1 MSALI
6 LKKESLIPGRTSR
19 LIIEAPHI
27 AAAAKPGSFV
37 ILRVSENGERIPL
50 TIADTDKQAGTIT
63 LVYLVMGKTT
73 AELEQLKEG
82 DNLADLCGPLGKPTH
97 IEKTDGTVL
106 CVGGGTGIAAM
117 HHIAKGHHQ
126 AGNHVVAVIG
136 SRSKDLLLYYDE
148 LSAFCPEVLV
158 STDDGSF
165 GRKGI
170 VTELL
175 RERLENDPKVKE
187 IVAVGPVPM
196 MEAVVNTARPFN
208 VPVTVSLNSIMVD
221 GIGMCGAC
229 RVTVDGQTKFTCVD
243 GPEFDGYLVDFPQ
256 LRQRLETFKDQERQS
271 NDEYCHCLEAGQVK
285 KIKKTKAGRVPMP
298 CQPAEERIHNFRE
311 VALGYSPGQA
321 QAEARRCLQCKKPLC
336 VSGCPVEVEIPQF
349 IKAIADGDLEEAYTV
364 LKRTN
369 SLPAVCG
376 RVCPQ
381 ESQCEAKC
389 VLGVKG
395 EPVAIGR
402 LERFAADSYLAS
414 GACQAL
420 LGGGQCA
427 FPDPRLKVACIGSG
441 PASLTAA
448 GYLAA
453 RGISVTVFEALHEL
467 GGVLVYGIPEFRLPK
482 EEIVGSEI
490 SVLKQLGVQF
500 LTNWVGGKTFQIKDL
515 FDQGYQAVFI
525 GVGAGLP
532 WFLNIAGENLKGVF
546 SANEYL
552 TRVNL
557 GRAYDFPNYDTPVMP
572 GRKVTVFGGGN
583 VAMDAA
589 RTALRL
595 GAEEVRIVYRRT
607 RDEMPARLEE
617 LEHAEEE
624 GIILEL
630 LAAPLRFMGDD
641 TGALSAVELQRMRL
655 GEPDASGRRS
665 PEPVPND
672 TYTLQ
677 TDLAIIAVGT
687 QANPVLLE
695 ATKELTLNKRGYVE
709 VNEHGETSIPNVFA
723 GGDIVSGAATVILAM
738 GAGRTAAKEIAKRL
752 GKGDI

>member
-1 MSALI
+1 MSAPI

-19 LIIEAPHI
+19 LIIKAPHI
-27 AAAAKPGSFV
+27 AAAAQPGSFV
-37 ILRVSENGERIPL
+37 ILRVSEHGERIPL
-50 TIADTDKQAGTIT
+50 TIADVDKQAGTIT

-73 AELEQLKEG
+73 AELENLNAG
-82 DNLADLCGPLGKPTH
+82 DTLADLCGPLGKPTH
-97 IEKTDGTVL
+97 IAKTDGAII

-117 HHIAKGHHQ
+117 HHIAKGHHA
-126 AGNHVVAVIG
+126 AGNRVVAVIG

-148 LSAFCPEVLV
+148 LSAFCSEVLV

-165 GRKGI
+165 GREGI
-170 VTELL
+170 VTDLL
-175 RERLENDPKVKE
+175 RERLENDRSVKE

-229 RVTVDGQTKFTCVD
+229 RVTVDGEIKFTCVD
-243 GPEFDGYLVDFPQ
+243 GPEFDGYKVDFPQ
-256 LRQRLETFKDQERQS
+256 LRQRLETFKDQEKHS
-271 NDEYCHCLEAGQVK
+271 SDEYCKCLEEPQRK
-285 KIKKTKAGRVPMP
+285 KARKPKQGRVPMP
-298 CQPAEERIHNFRE
+298 CQPAQVRIHNFKE
-311 VALGYSPGQA
+311 VALGYSPSQA
-321 QAEARRCLQCKKPLC
+321 MAEAKRCLQCKRPLC

-349 IKAIADGDLEEAYTV
+349 IKAIADGNLEEAYAV

-381 ESQCEAKC
+381 ETQCEAKC
-389 VLGVKG
+389 ILGVKG

-402 LERFAADSYLAS
+402 LERFVADSYLAS
-414 GACQAL
+414 SACQAL
-420 LGGGQCA
+420 LGGEQCF
-427 FPDPRLKVACIGSG
+427 FPDPDIKVACIGSG
-441 PASLTAA
+441 PASVTAA

-453 RGISVTVFEALHEL
+453 HGISVTVFEALHEV
-467 GGVLVYGIPEFRLPK
+467 GGVLIYGIPEFRLPK
-482 EEIVGSEI
+482 EEVVGSEI
-490 SVLKQLGVQF
+490 SVLKQLGVEF
-500 LTNWVGGKTFQIKDL
+500 LTNWVGGKTFQIQDL
-515 FDQGYQAVFI
+515 FDQGYKAVFI

-532 WFLNIAGENLKGVF
+532 WFLGIPGENLKGVF

-557 GRAYDFPNYDTPVMP
+557 GRAYDFPNHDTPVMP

-624 GIILEL
+624 GVILEL

-641 TGALSAVELQRMRL
+641 TGALSAVELQRMQL

-665 PEPVPND
+665 PEPIAGN

-687 QANPVLLE
+687 QANPVLLD
-695 ATKELTLNKRGYVE
+695 ATKGLALNKRGYIE

-738 GAGRTAAKEIAKRL
+738 GAGRVAAKEIARRL
-752 GKGDI
+752 GKG